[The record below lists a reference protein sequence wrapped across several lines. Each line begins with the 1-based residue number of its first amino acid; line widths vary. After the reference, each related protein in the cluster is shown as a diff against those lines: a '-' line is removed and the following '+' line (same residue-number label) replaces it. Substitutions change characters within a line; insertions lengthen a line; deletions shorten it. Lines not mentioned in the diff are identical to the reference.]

1 METPLIEFKNVTKRF
16 GSRTIL
22 DQVNLKIYEG
32 QISTI
37 IGKSGTGK
45 SVLLKHIIGLLSPDE
60 GSVLFRENPIGSLK
74 KSEWDAYRVQVSYMF
89 QNNALFDSMT
99 VYDNVALPLQQTT
112 NLSKTEIERRVMA
125 RIEQTELTEVAYKYP
140 SELSGGM
147 QQRIVIAMAL
157 ACDPALLIMD
167 EPTTGLDVTTQAKII
182 DLVEDLQEKVR
193 ASILYITHDLATCK
207 YICDRIAIMY
217 LGQILEIGP
226 LDEVFDHPVHP
237 YTISLLAAV
246 PVPDPKFRRT
256 DTIPKGEIPSA
267 IDPPAG
273 CRFHPRCSYA
283 IPGCSVKMPVLEKA
297 AGDHWVACP
306 VRLNAGSR

>member
-32 QISTI
+32 HISTI

-99 VYDNVALPLQQTT
+99 VYDNVALPLQQTM

-125 RIEQTELTEVAYKYP
+125 RIEQTELTEVTYKYP

-147 QQRIVIAMAL
+147 QKRVALSRALVTDPTIVL
-157 ACDPALLIMD
+157 FD
-167 EPTTGLDVTTQAKII
+167 EPTTGQDPIRKNAILAMIAEYQRKLGFTAILISHEIPDVFFISNRILALYNGKIVFQGTPEELDEFEHPFKDEVIQS
-182 DLVEDLQEKVR
+182 LEGFQEELTGLYSQRHFKVR
-193 ASILYITHDLATCK
+193 YQTRHCPLYSGGT
-207 YICDRIAIMY
+207 
-217 LGQILEIGP
+217 
-226 LDEVFDHPVHP
+226 
-237 YTISLLAAV
+237 
-246 PVPDPKFRRT
+246 
-256 DTIPKGEIPSA
+256 
-267 IDPPAG
+267 
-273 CRFHPRCSYA
+273 
-283 IPGCSVKMPVLEKA
+283 
-297 AGDHWVACP
+297 
-306 VRLNAGSR
+306 GSNK